1 MCCFSKNRK
10 VGYVDDSIFTIL
22 SLFIAISVVITI
34 VSVLLKIKG
43 KIDSDWLTVFLT
55 NFCFIK
61 MWCIFSIWITVDVF

>member
-1 MCCFSKNRK
+1 M
-10 VGYVDDSIFTIL
+10 GYVDDSIFTII

-43 KIDSDWLTVFLT
+43 KIDSGWLAVFLT